1 MPQIRTINRKT
12 KAGKGEGRNDI
23 SSALS
28 PAICAMITFPS
39 IMKSHLPR
47 ERAPFSPHLLC
58 SYLPSSGTSSRTRVT
73 KGTLPLQLT
82 CLSPPVLNVA
92 VAGCS
97 FAPLQVLPLELS
109 VLFSHFKLNA
119 LLGTSKGVSGET
131 LWYFFPSLP
140 PSFKVTDRG
149 SSLFHKG

>member
-1 MPQIRTINRKT
+1 M
-12 KAGKGEGRNDI
+12 
-23 SSALS
+23 
-28 PAICAMITFPS
+28 
-39 IMKSHLPR
+39 
-47 ERAPFSPHLLC
+47 
-58 SYLPSSGTSSRTRVT
+58 T

-131 LWYFFPSLP
+131 LWYFFPSPLLP
-140 PSFKVTDRG
+140 LTPSFKVTDRG